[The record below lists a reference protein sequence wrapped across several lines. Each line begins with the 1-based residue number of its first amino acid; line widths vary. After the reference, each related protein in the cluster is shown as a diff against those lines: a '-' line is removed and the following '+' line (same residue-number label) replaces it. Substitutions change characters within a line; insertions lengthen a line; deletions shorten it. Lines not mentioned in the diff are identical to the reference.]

1 MNETKICKGCGAVLQ
16 NEFPGKAGYVM
27 KAEQE
32 LCQRCF
38 RIRHYND
45 LTINMLDEI
54 TNEAIEKEL
63 QNYADALFVVVT
75 DILSF
80 SGFLKEGTLKS
91 FQDRKVL
98 LLINKIDLLP
108 KNANLDKV
116 AKNISRELAAI
127 KGLKFRYF
135 DILLTHAK
143 DDHFRELFEEC
154 VHGVADRIV
163 FVGNFNTGKSSL
175 INKLLGDQRLTVSSY
190 PCTTLGFQ
198 EIPYGDYKLYDGPG
212 SLSAHNLLMNIP
224 QELHHSLT
232 FTTALKPAV
241 YQIYSPQSYFVEGLV
256 RLDIV
261 PQENCSVIF
270 YLNNRLDIHRTKT
283 ENAERYTENNRKDFL
298 YKGVHDVRTFSNIR
312 RSDVEIN
319 GFGFIT
325 LKNVKKATVF
335 VPENTA
341 VTLRG
346 TIL

>member
-1 MNETKICKGCGAVLQ
+1 MSEVKICKGCGAVLQ

-54 TNEAIEKEL
+54 TNEAIAKEL

-80 SGFLKEGTLKS
+80 SGFLKEGVLKT
-91 FQDRKVL
+91 FEGKKVL

-116 AKNISRELAAI
+116 ARNITRELKAI
-127 KGLKFRYF
+127 KDLKFSYF

-154 VHGVADRIV
+154 VHGVTKKIV

-175 INKLLGDQRLTVSSY
+175 INKLLGDDRLTVSSY

-198 EIPYGDYKLYDGPG
+198 EIPYGEYKIYDGPG

-241 YQIYSPQSYFVEGLV
+241 YQIYSPQSYFVEGLF

-261 PQENCSVIF
+261 PDENCSVIF
-270 YLNNRLDIHRTKT
+270 YINNKLEIHRTKT
-283 ENAERYTENNRKDFL
+283 ENAQRYADNNEKGFL
-298 YKGVHDVRTFSNIR
+298 YRGSHDSYSFGGVHKNDL
-312 RSDVEIN
+312 EIS

-325 LKNVKKATVF
+325 LKNVRKATVY